1 MSTLRF
7 LTSSA
12 NRDHRGGGGSR
23 RRWPWSALAVATAL
37 VFAAAPA
44 LAQDPDDPVTAEDG
58 WHFTIAPYLWATGLE
73 GTVSF
78 EGTPDIPVDASFSD
92 ILDNL
97 DLALAGHFE
106 GRRGRW
112 GFGLDAMYV
121 KIGAGATIDFPLGPG
136 DGPSAELQIDLQETM
151 LEGFGFY
158 RLALSERSTNPGFFD
173 LLAGFRYVDVS
184 QEVVLGSIE
193 RPRRDLDWT
202 DLVLG
207 LRGYAPLGDR
217 FGLMAR
223 GDVSFVGSDYTFHL
237 KADLHW
243 RISNRWRLIGGYKYM
258 DFNLEKGEGLLDREV
273 YNMQHSGPEFA
284 VSFSW

>member
-1 MSTLRF
+1 MRVEPVNSSRSAMWGTLALLAT
-7 LTSSA
+7 LT
-12 NRDHRGGGGSR
+12 
-23 RRWPWSALAVATAL
+23 L
-37 VFAAAPA
+37 VAAPVS
-44 LAQDPDDPVTAEDG
+44 AQDPDDPVTAEDG

-73 GTVSF
+73 GTISF
-78 EGTPDIPVDASFSD
+78 QGTPNIPVDASFSD

-106 GRRGRW
+106 GRSGRW

-121 KIGAGATIDFPLGPG
+121 KIAAKATIDFPIGPG
-136 DGPSAELQIDLQETM
+136 DGPSAELQIDLQETL

-158 RLALSERSTNPGFFD
+158 RIAVSQRSTNPGFVD
-173 LLAGFRYVDVS
+173 ALAGFRYVDVS
-184 QEVVLGSIE
+184 QEVVLGSLE
-193 RPRRDLDWT
+193 RPRRELDWT
-202 DLVLG
+202 DAVLG

-217 FGLMAR
+217 FGLLAR
-223 GDVSFVGSDYTFHL
+223 GDVGFLGSDYTLSL

-258 DFNLEKGEGLLDREV
+258 DFNLEEGEGLLGREV
-273 YNMQHSGPEFA
+273 YKMKHSGPEFA